1 MERHLYSPCLVPAF
15 VECIHSLAIEA
26 EAPGG
31 TGGTALSTSHD
42 GEAASAGV
50 AGGGDDDG
58 RATQVEHFKA
68 HEVAALLDSVADQEG
83 IYWLGMRPQS
93 AEHNSLRSDSLGE
106 RCGPAS
112 PPGRIARLF
121 HSLTNF
127 EPSRL
132 EARSILP
139 SLFYNDH

>member
-1 MERHLYSPCLVPAF
+1 MVQRHLCSPCLVPAF

-26 EAPGG
+26 EASSG
-31 TGGTALSTSHD
+31 TGGTAVSMSHD

-50 AGGGDDDG
+50 ASGGDDD
-58 RATQVEHFKA
+58 RASQVEHFKA
-68 HEVAALLDSVADQEG
+68 HEVAALLDAVADQEG

-93 AEHNSLRSDSLGE
+93 AEHNSLRSDSVGE

-112 PPGRIARLF
+112 PPDRIARLF

-139 SLFYNDH
+139 SLLYNDH